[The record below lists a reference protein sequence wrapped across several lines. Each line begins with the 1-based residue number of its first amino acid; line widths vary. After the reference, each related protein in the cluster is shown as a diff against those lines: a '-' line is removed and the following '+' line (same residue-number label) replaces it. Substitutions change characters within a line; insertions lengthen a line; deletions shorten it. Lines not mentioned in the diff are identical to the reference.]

1 VDFGFITHINQ
12 PTNLQVIKMKTK
24 QKGKESKSRR
34 SYSTLSQ
41 RKIKAILRD
50 LPLEMSFH
58 FYEEIGKP
66 TGQVATS
73 LLDFCSK
80 LASAQ
85 SLQLQASLV
94 FHMKRGDFAT
104 WIKQA
109 VGDRELA
116 DKIKGISADDH
127 NLAEKLHKT
136 VDDRIKELKE
146 TTIEYSIIPEDRTAP
161 TYVELAY

>member
-1 VDFGFITHINQ
+1 MS
-12 PTNLQVIKMKTK
+12 KK
-24 QKGKESKSRR
+24 QKGKKSKSGL
-34 SYSTLSQ
+34 SYSVSSG
-41 RKIKAILRD
+41 RKTKAILKD

-58 FYEEIGKP
+58 FYAEIGKP

-94 FHMKRGDFAT
+94 FHMKRGDFVT

-109 VGDRELA
+109 VGDSELA
-116 DKIKGISADDH
+116 EKIDGISADDH
-127 NLAEKLHKT
+127 NLAEKLHQT
-136 VDDRIKELKE
+136 VDDRIKQLRE
-146 TTIEYSIIPEDRTAP
+146 TAIEYSIIPEETNVLA
-161 TYVELAY
+161 YVELAR